1 MAKDDFSDEVAR
13 AAEKMISAGVPAE
26 MAHEIA
32 VKSVRTARVAK
43 KQEPTLFKIGDLF
56 EVPADVPDTGKM
68 TPAQEAIKAAQ
79 TKAKIRAG
87 DVKQPNL
94 GPLRKLPFW
103 PESDRALPN
112 HIARSS
118 LFAPIQRGRRK
129 AHRDTE
135 IVSRADCRILF
146 SGDQLDEADC
156 DVWLQALHEARSV
169 PLGEPVII
177 NRAEFLKSIG
187 RQKGSTGYDW
197 LHQAFNRLAF
207 GMIAIESKRYV
218 IGKGPSSARSEVL
231 HLIDGFSLDPAI
243 DEYVL
248 RIDPRWLAAFSNREF
263 SRIDWQK
270 RQAISKRTDLAKR
283 LQRLIAASGD
293 EVQRYSVEWL
303 KEVCCFTSPIRKF
316 REALKEAI
324 AELERL
330 EIIAG
335 ARLEISTRGIE
346 QVRWNRIKT
355 TDLDNEE

>member
-13 AAEKMISAGVPAE
+13 AAEKMIAAGVPAAI
-26 MAHEIA
+26 AHEIA
-32 VKSVRTARVAK
+32 AKSVRTARVSK
-43 KQEPTLFKIGDLF
+43 KQEPALFKVGDLF
-56 EVPADVPDTGKM
+56 EVPADTPEAEKM
-68 TPAQEAIKAAQ
+68 TPAREAIKVAQ
-79 TKAKIRAG
+79 EKAKARAG
-87 DVKQPNL
+87 DIKQPDL
-94 GPLRKLPFW
+94 GPLKKLPFW
-103 PESDRALPN
+103 PDSDRALPN
-112 HIARSS
+112 HVARSS

-129 AHRDTE
+129 LHDGNE
-135 IVSRADCRILF
+135 IVSRSDCRILF
-146 SGDQLDEADC
+146 SGKQLDEADC

-177 NRAEFLKSIG
+177 NRAEFLRSIG
-187 RQKGSTGYDW
+187 RAKSSDSYDW
-197 LHQAFNRLAF
+197 LHQVFNRLAF
-207 GMIAIESKRYV
+207 GMIAIESKRYI

-231 HLIDGFSLDPAI
+231 HLIEGFSLDPAI

-248 RIDPRWLAAFSNREF
+248 RLDPRWLAAFSNREF

-270 RQAISKRTDLAKR
+270 RQAIRKRTDLAKR

-303 KEVCCFTSPIRKF
+303 KSVCVQEGRLRDF
-316 REALKEAI
+316 RQALTEAM

-335 ARLEISTRGIE
+335 AKFETSTRGVE

-355 TDLDNEE
+355 TDLDNDE